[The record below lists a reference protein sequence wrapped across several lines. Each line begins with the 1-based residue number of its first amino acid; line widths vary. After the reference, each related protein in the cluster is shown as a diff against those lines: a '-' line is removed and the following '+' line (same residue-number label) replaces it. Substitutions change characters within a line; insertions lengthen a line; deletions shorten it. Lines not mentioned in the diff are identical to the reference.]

1 MDSFVLLAYTISAA
15 LITILQRLLA
25 CLNFALD
32 SENLFC
38 WYKQKSDLYELWQQL
53 KQLKTMEM
61 SVTWPD
67 TYDDIYINSNLKR
80 LIISSS
86 KSTEFKDILPWN
98 ISEMI
103 TKTVPI
109 STRIE

>member
-25 CLNFALD
+25 CLNFVLD

-38 WYKQKSDLYELWQQL
+38 WYKQKSYLYELWQQL

-61 SVTWPD
+61 SVT
-67 TYDDIYINSNLKR
+67 
-80 LIISSS
+80 
-86 KSTEFKDILPWN
+86 
-98 ISEMI
+98 
-103 TKTVPI
+103 
-109 STRIE
+109 